1 MGKTGFIAP
10 TLVCLAATVLAS
22 APATAD
28 PAPEPAGLGVS
39 GTDHGVDYRV
49 ELSPDKRAAVSTLA
63 AGRFLATWD
72 GQAIVAT
79 DPDGLELATVPLTY
93 EISGKSLEFAP
104 VIDEDGRRL
113 TLTPKLASP
122 VALRDINAQQHFFD
136 TVQAHLPA
144 VATGAAI
151 GGAIGFLIGFPA
163 GLFVFDII
171 TVPILTVVGAL
182 LGGAIGLQQAG
193 GQPAVDAALAYAN
206 SLVPGAS
213 QALAPAFDALPP
225 PR

>member
-1 MGKTGFIAP
+1 MTRIIAP
-10 TLVCLAATVLAS
+10 TLFCLTATVVAS
-22 APATAD
+22 TPAVAD
-28 PAPEPAGLGVS
+28 PAGAAPAVQVS

-49 ELSPDKRAAVSTLA
+49 ELSADKRAAVSTVA

-79 DPDGLELATVPLTY
+79 DADGLELATVPLTY
-93 EISGKSLEFAP
+93 EISGKNLEFAP

-113 TLTPKLASP
+113 TLTPKAASP
-122 VALRDINAQQHFFD
+122 VALRDVNAQQHFFD
-136 TVQAHLPA
+136 VVQAHLPA

-213 QALAPAFDALPP
+213 QALAPAFEALPP